1 MTIIQAL
8 EVAGDLMEIGFAV
21 QIMSNDNNEWRV
33 IEMDSGDVY
42 NTYLAEGEEDWPTP
56 EQLANRASLQ
66 AKIIEMYPLPGDK
79 E

>member
-42 NTYLAEGEEDWPTP
+42 NTYSTED
-56 EQLANRASLQ
+56 
-66 AKIIEMYPLPGDK
+66 
-79 E
+79 